1 MNARPAS
8 SAQPV
13 LDPSAAGAPVA
24 DGAPAVDRASACDAG
39 EAGGPRAAAAAPDAA
54 QGSLVPCSVE
64 LLAPAG
70 SMAALHAAVSAG
82 ADAVYLGMEAFNA
95 RRGADNFTP
104 ETLAEACAYA
114 HLRGARVYVTMN
126 VAVLPEEVRAALDA
140 ARQAYRA
147 GVDAFIV
154 QDIGLAAALREALPA
169 VRLHISTQMNT
180 HNVAGIEAAARLGAS
195 RVTLAR
201 ELSLGEIELLAREAA
216 DRGMEVET
224 FAHGALCVCYSGQC
238 FMSSLIGGRSA
249 NRGMCA
255 QACRLPYELR
265 AGAEGEALPAPG
277 EHLLSPRDLCSI
289 DLLPELVRAGAA
301 SLKLEGRMKS
311 PDYVHAVTSVYRAV
325 LDRVLAAAAS
335 PQRAAD
341 RDALRATDE
350 ERRVL
355 AEAFSR
361 GFTTAYLEGERG
373 NDIMSYGRPNNRG
386 VLVGRV
392 ASVRDGKAAISA
404 QRELACGDVLEFWTK
419 RGHFAYT
426 LDEVRLDRAGNVVTE
441 PDRPVGK
448 GDRVFRVRSAADA
461 FADDAMEPRIA
472 VAGRVRMRLGEPL
485 RMEFCVADDERRR
498 ARDGRALEAVGVAEG
513 PEMEPAR
520 TKAVAA
526 EDVRAHVDRLGTSPY
541 RLESLDIDL
550 DEGVGVGFSLVHR
563 IRAAALEDLTR
574 QLTEPWSDREDGAPR
589 IRPSAS
595 RGKAA
600 RPAPARECLVVAL
613 ATNPACARVAK
624 RAGADAVYV
633 PALEYKRGGALAAGL
648 RTDET
653 DQAGYPKQCVVALPA
668 VEHEA
673 CGRSRE
679 ALVGGSDVWERVAPG
694 RPVLADSLGALV
706 RAARGIENL
715 AFPHD
720 FEFESAYDFYRAFDD
735 IFEMIPYNAC
745 WNKIFLRSALL
756 DGNIIFPEDIAIGED
771 ATFFTL
777 YMPSVKSVK
786 VLKDIYYIY
795 HLDESNPLRFHH
807 DANMVL
813 RQGLERIDFE
823 EAVLQSLGCASTR
836 YLAGEHIRLLYA
848 VFSCCYSVS
857 KAFPNPL
864 HHYLMEARKL
874 ASRCKQ
880 LDDIHSKDLGFELCA
895 MRVMCRFPILEYVY
909 LGYLSRH
916 KD

>member
-1 MNARPAS
+1 MNACPAS
-8 SAQPV
+8 SAQPA

-39 EAGGPRAAAAAPDAA
+39 AAGGPRAAAAAPDAA
-54 QGSLVPCSVE
+54 QGGLASRGVE

-70 SMAALHAAVSAG
+70 SMAALHAAVSAR

-95 RRGADNFTP
+95 RRGADNFTS

-392 ASVRDGKAAISA
+392 ASMRDGKAAISA

-426 LDEVRLDRAGNVVTE
+426 LDEVRFDRAGNVVTE

-485 RMEFCVADDERRR
+485 RMEFRVADGERRR

-574 QLTEPWSDREDGAPR
+574 QLTEPWADREDGVPR
-589 IRPSAS
+589 IRLSAS

-600 RPAPARECLVVAL
+600 RPAPVRECLVVAL

-624 RAGADAVYV
+624 RAGADAVCV

-679 ALVGGSDVWERVAPG
+679 ALVGGIDVWERVTPG

-706 RAARGIENL
+706 RAADLGALPEAGPHLPLVNGLALACAADLGARRVWLSPELTLRQIEELGAVSPVPLGLTVIGAQELMVTEHCLLMSQGPCNQDC
-715 AFPHD
+715 ASCARRTVPHVLRD
-720 FEFESAYDFYRAFDD
+720 RKGYDFPVYTDALGRGHLHNGVVLDVAHLAPELIAAGVSAFMVDTTLMTMKDAGTAVARAVRARDL
-735 IFEMIPYNAC
+735 A
-745 WNKIFLRSALL
+745 LR
-756 DGNIIFPEDIAIGED
+756 DGSTVPKASG
-771 ATFFTL
+771 ATTG
-777 YMPSVKSVK
+777 
-786 VLKDIYYIY
+786 
-795 HLDESNPLRFHH
+795 HLFR
-807 DANMVL
+807 
-813 RQGLERIDFE
+813 G
-823 EAVLQSLGCASTR
+823 
-836 YLAGEHIRLLYA
+836 
-848 VFSCCYSVS
+848 VS
-857 KAFPNPL
+857 
-864 HHYLMEARKL
+864 
-874 ASRCKQ
+874 
-880 LDDIHSKDLGFELCA
+880 
-895 MRVMCRFPILEYVY
+895 
-909 LGYLSRH
+909 
-916 KD
+916 